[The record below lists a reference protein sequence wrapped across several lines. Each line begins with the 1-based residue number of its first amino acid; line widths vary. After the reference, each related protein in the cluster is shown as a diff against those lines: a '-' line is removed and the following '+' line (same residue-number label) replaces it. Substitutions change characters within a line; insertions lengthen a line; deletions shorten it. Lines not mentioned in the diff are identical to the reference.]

1 MLDSVLVVL
10 YWTAAFC
17 APMFLFFGLLGWLAM
32 SPAPVP
38 VKIAVVAGLAAVWIA
53 MTMMQARREE
63 RARIERARIE
73 AKSSA

>member
-1 MLDSVLVVL
+1 MLDTVLVIL

-63 RARIERARIE
+63 RARRARIE